1 MTATELIRM
10 IQDTDGTPDE
20 LIEAVI
26 DFSDDFDPYGMRD
39 EYNYDDPDELIRM
52 RTDTRYTLETCRQEL
67 IDFLQEI
74 IDDEQ
79 ALLNYERR

>member
-26 DFSDDFDPYGMRD
+26 VFSDEFDPYGMRD
-39 EYNYDDPDELIRM
+39 EYNYDDPDDLIRM
-52 RTDTRYTLETCRQEL
+52 RTDTRNTLETCRQEL